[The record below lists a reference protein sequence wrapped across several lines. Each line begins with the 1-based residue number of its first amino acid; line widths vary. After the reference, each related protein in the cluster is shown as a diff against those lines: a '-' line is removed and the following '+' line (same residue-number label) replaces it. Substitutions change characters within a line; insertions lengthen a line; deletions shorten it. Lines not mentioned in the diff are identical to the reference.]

1 MMAKREKV
9 TCPYCGQA
17 HNIMY
22 DPVYAKCRGIFVRC
36 KGRQCRKEFEVRINQ
51 DR

>member
-1 MMAKREKV
+1 MKELKKIS
-9 TCPYCGQA
+9 CPYCGQKQ
-17 HNIMY
+17 NIMY
-22 DPVYAKCRGIFVRC
+22 DPGSAYSRGIFMRC

>member
-1 MMAKREKV
+1 MTKKKIK
-9 TCPYCGQA
+9 CPYCGHEQ
-17 HNIMY
+17 NILY
-22 DPVYAKCRGIFVRC
+22 DPGSAYSRGIFMRC